1 MDEKKFTSADYFLS
15 LNENKITGTKCKECG
30 LVQYPA
36 RAICENCLSENLE
49 ETPISGKG
57 ELAAFSVIY
66 IPPSAL
72 VDAGFGREN
81 PNIAGIVE
89 LSEGPMVSA
98 QILGLDPFKPEDIKI
113 GTPLK
118 SVFVERSGQ
127 KFLAFE
133 AE

>member
-15 LNENKITGTKCKECG
+15 LNENKIIGTKCKECG
-30 LVQYPA
+30 SVQYPA
-36 RAICENCLSENLE
+36 RAICENCMSEYLE

-66 IPPSAL
+66 IPPSAM
-72 VDAGFGREN
+72 VDAGYGREN

-89 LSEGPMVSA
+89 LSEGPMISA
-98 QILGLDPFKPEDIKI
+98 QILGLDSLKPEDIKI

-118 SVFVERSGQ
+118 SVFVERGGQ
-127 KFLAFE
+127 SFLAFE